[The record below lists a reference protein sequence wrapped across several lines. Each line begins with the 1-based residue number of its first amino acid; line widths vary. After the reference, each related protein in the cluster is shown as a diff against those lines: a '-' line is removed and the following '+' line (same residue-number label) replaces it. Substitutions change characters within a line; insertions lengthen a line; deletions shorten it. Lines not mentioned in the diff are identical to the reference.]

1 MPARLRARLGI
12 GDAPEDRVMFPTF
25 TVDENLRFPCE
36 VIGIPWSAASCN
48 RMTRPPLR
56 STDFHHS
63 NGAPTMAHHF
73 INGQW
78 VAASN
83 GQTLPVIDPSTG
95 EVFDQLARGNAADI
109 DRAVGAARAALNGP
123 WGRLTATERGR
134 ILHKMSVLILAQ
146 AEELA
151 QLESRDTGKPIG
163 QARNDI
169 VVAARY
175 CEFYAGAADKVHGQE
190 IPYLSDYQV
199 VVVREPYGVT
209 AHILPWNYPA
219 QMFGR
224 SVVPALAMGNAAVL
238 KPSED
243 ACMTPLAF
251 CKIAKEA
258 GLPDGALNVVTGL
271 GEEAGAALTAHGDI
285 DFVTFTGSP
294 EVGTLV
300 QKAAADRNLK
310 CVLELGGKSPQI
322 VFDDADLDRAATFI
336 LKAITQNGGQTC
348 SAGSRLL
355 VQRSIYDSFV
365 AKVAARFAQSAA
377 GTPAQ
382 DRDCGPLINA
392 AQRDRVEGF
401 IRRAKAT
408 GIPVLAQG
416 QIADGVH
423 PGGFYVAPT
432 LFGPVPRDHP
442 LACDE
447 VFGPVLSAMPFD
459 DEEDAIT
466 LANATD
472 FGLLAGIWTR
482 DGGRQTRVARR
493 MKCGQVYINTYGAGG
508 GVELP
513 FGGVKR
519 SGHGR
524 EKGFLAL
531 EEFCTIKT
539 IVQYFG
545 Q

>member
-1 MPARLRARLGI
+1 
-12 GDAPEDRVMFPTF
+12 
-25 TVDENLRFPCE
+25 
-36 VIGIPWSAASCN
+36 
-48 RMTRPPLR
+48 
-56 STDFHHS
+56 
-63 NGAPTMAHHF
+63 MAHHF

-83 GQTLPVIDPSTG
+83 GQTLPVLDPSTG
-95 EVFDQLARGNAADI
+95 EVFDHLARGNAADI
-109 DRAVGAARAALNGP
+109 DKAVAAARAALNGP
-123 WGRLTATERGR
+123 WGKMTATERGR
-134 ILHKMSVLILAQ
+134 ILQKMGVLILAQ
-146 AEELA
+146 AEALA
-151 QLESRDTGKPIG
+151 QLESRDTGKPIT

-175 CEFYAGAADKVHGQE
+175 CEFYGGSADKVHGQE
-190 IPYLSDYQV
+190 IPYLNDFQV
-199 VVVREPYGVT
+199 IVVREPYGVT

-251 CKIAKEA
+251 CRIAKEA
-258 GLPDGALNVVTGL
+258 GMPDGALNVVTGL

-294 EVGTLV
+294 EVGILV
-300 QKAAADRNLK
+300 QKAAANRTLK

-322 VFDDADLDRAATFI
+322 VFDDADLDRAATSI

-365 AKVAARFAQSAA
+365 AKVAALFAQSSA

-382 DRDCGPLINA
+382 DRECGPLINA
-392 AQRDRVEGF
+392 AQKERVEGF
-401 IRRAKAT
+401 IRRAKAS

-416 QIADGVH
+416 KVSDGVH

-432 LFGPVPRDHP
+432 LFGPVPRDHQ

-459 DEEDAIT
+459 DEEDAIA

-482 DGGRQTRVARR
+482 DGGRQTRVAKR

-524 EKGFLAL
+524 EKGFMAL
-531 EEFCTIKT
+531 EEFCTVKT
-539 IVQYFG
+539 VVQYYG

>member
-1 MPARLRARLGI
+1 
-12 GDAPEDRVMFPTF
+12 
-25 TVDENLRFPCE
+25 
-36 VIGIPWSAASCN
+36 
-48 RMTRPPLR
+48 
-56 STDFHHS
+56 
-63 NGAPTMAHHF
+63 MAKHF

-78 VAASN
+78 VQAAS
-83 GQTLPVIDPSTG
+83 GETLPVIDPSTG
-95 EVFDQLARGNAADI
+95 EVFEQLARGNAVDI
-109 DRAVGAARAALNGP
+109 DRAVAAARAALNGP

-134 ILHKMSVLILAQ
+134 ILLKMSDLILART
-146 AEELA
+146 EELA
-151 QLESRDTGKPIG
+151 QLEARDTGKPLS

-169 VVAARY
+169 TVAARY
-175 CEFYAGAADKVHGQE
+175 CEFYGGAADKVHGQQ
-190 IPYLSDYQV
+190 IPYMNDFQV
-199 VVVREPYGVT
+199 VVLREPYGVT

-251 CKIAKEA
+251 CDIAREA
-258 GLPDGALNVVTGL
+258 GLPAGALNVVTGL
-271 GEEAGAALTAHGDI
+271 GEEAGAALTAHHDI

-300 QKAAADRNLK
+300 QKAAADRTLK

-322 VFDDADLDRAATFI
+322 VFEDADQDRAATFV

-355 VQRSIYDSFV
+355 VQRSIYDEFVGRIARSFT
-365 AKVAARFAQSAA
+365 QSAA
-377 GTPAQ
+377 GTPAM

-392 AQRDRVEGF
+392 AQKQRVEGY
-401 IRRAKAT
+401 INQARDS
-408 GIPVLAQG
+408 GIAVLAQG
-416 QIADGVH
+416 QVAKGV
-423 PGGFYVAPT
+423 PAGGYYVAPT
-432 LFGPVPRDHP
+432 LFGPVPRDHK
-442 LACDE
+442 LACEE
-447 VFGPVLSAMPFD
+447 VFGPVLAAIPFD
-459 DEEDAIT
+459 TEEDAIA

-472 FGLLAGIWTR
+472 FGLLAGVWTR
-482 DGGRQTRVARR
+482 DGGRQTRVAKR
-493 MKCGQVYINTYGAGG
+493 MKCGQVYINCYGAGG

-513 FGGVKR
+513 FGGVKK

-524 EKGFLAL
+524 EKGFMAL
-531 EEFCTIKT
+531 EEFCTVKT
-539 IVQYFG
+539 VVQYHG

>member
-1 MPARLRARLGI
+1 MQ
-12 GDAPEDRVMFPTF
+12 
-25 TVDENLRFPCE
+25 
-36 VIGIPWSAASCN
+36 
-48 RMTRPPLR
+48 
-56 STDFHHS
+56 
-63 NGAPTMAHHF
+63 HHF
-73 INGQW
+73 IGGQW
-78 VAASN
+78 AAGSS
-83 GQTLPVIDPSTG
+83 GETLPVIDPSTG

-109 DRAVGAARAALNGP
+109 DAAVAAARAALNGP
-123 WGRLTATERGR
+123 WGRMTATERGR
-134 ILHKMSVLILAQ
+134 ILVRMSALILARH
-146 AEELA
+146 EELA
-151 QLESRDTGKPIG
+151 LLESRDTGKPMS

-169 VVAARY
+169 TVAARY
-175 CEFYAGAADKVHGQE
+175 CEYYGGAADKLHGEQ
-190 IPYLSDYQV
+190 IPYLEDFHV
-199 VVVREPYGVT
+199 VVLREPYGVT

-243 ACMTPLAF
+243 ACLSPLAF
-251 CKIAKEA
+251 CNIAKEA
-258 GLPDGALNVVTGL
+258 GLPDGALNIVTGL
-271 GEEAGAALTAHGDI
+271 GEEAGAALTAHHDI

-300 QKAAADRNLK
+300 QKAAAERTLK

-322 VFDDADLDRAATFI
+322 VFDDADLDRAAGFA

-355 VQRSIYDSFV
+355 VQRGVYDIFV
-365 AKVAARFAQSAA
+365 KKVVDLFAKSST
-377 GTPAQ
+377 GTPAM

-392 AQRDRVEGF
+392 AQQQRVQGF
-401 IRRAKAT
+401 IDHARDS

-416 QIADGVH
+416 RVADGV
-423 PGGFYVAPT
+423 PSGGFYVAPT
-432 LFGPVPRDHP
+432 LFGPVPRDHR

-447 VFGPVLSAMPFD
+447 VFGPVLAVIPFD
-459 DEEDAIT
+459 DEDDAVK

-482 DGGRQTRVARR
+482 DGGRQMRVAKR
-493 MKCGQVYINTYGAGG
+493 MHCGQVYINCYGAGG

-513 FGGVKR
+513 FGGVKK

-524 EKGFLAL
+524 EKGFMAL
-531 EEFCTIKT
+531 EEFCVVKT
-539 IVQYFG
+539 VVQFFG
-545 Q
+545 K

>member
-1 MPARLRARLGI
+1 
-12 GDAPEDRVMFPTF
+12 
-25 TVDENLRFPCE
+25 
-36 VIGIPWSAASCN
+36 
-48 RMTRPPLR
+48 
-56 STDFHHS
+56 
-63 NGAPTMAHHF
+63 MAQHF

-78 VAASN
+78 MAASS

-95 EVFDQLARGNAADI
+95 EVFDTLARGDAADI
-109 DRAVGAARAALNGP
+109 DKAVAAARAALSGP
-123 WGRLTATERGR
+123 WSQLTATDRGR
-134 ILHKMSVLILAQ
+134 ILMKMSALMLERVDSLA
-146 AEELA
+146 L
-151 QLESRDTGKPIG
+151 LESRDTGKPMS

-169 VVAARY
+169 IVAARY
-175 CEFYAGAADKVHGQE
+175 CEFYGGAADKVHGQQ
-190 IPYLSDYQV
+190 IPYLNDFHV
-199 VVVREPYGVT
+199 VVLREPYGVT

-224 SVVPALAMGNAAVL
+224 SVVPSLAMGNAAVL

-243 ACMTPLAF
+243 ACLTPLAF
-251 CKIAKEA
+251 CDIAREA

-271 GEEAGAALTAHGDI
+271 GEEAGAALTSHRDI

-300 QKAAADRNLK
+300 QKAAADRTLK

-322 VFDDADLDRAATFI
+322 VFEDADLDRAATFI

-355 VQRSIYDSFV
+355 VQRSIYDRFV
-365 AKVAARFAQSAA
+365 GMVVARFKQSSA
-377 GTPAQ
+377 GAPAM

-392 AQRDRVEGF
+392 GQKQRVEGF
-401 IRRAKAT
+401 IRQAIDS

-416 QIADGVH
+416 TVAEGV
-423 PGGFYVAPT
+423 PAGGFYVAPT
-432 LFGPVPRDHP
+432 LFGPVPRDHQ
-442 LACDE
+442 LACEE
-447 VFGPVLSAMPFD
+447 VFGPVLAAIPFD
-459 DEEDAIT
+459 DEADAIA

-482 DGGRQTRVARR
+482 DGGRQTRMAKR
-493 MKCGQVYINTYGAGG
+493 MQCGQVYINCYGAGG

-531 EEFCTIKT
+531 EEFCNVKT
-539 IVQYFG
+539 VVQYHG
-545 Q
+545 E

>member
-1 MPARLRARLGI
+1 
-12 GDAPEDRVMFPTF
+12 
-25 TVDENLRFPCE
+25 
-36 VIGIPWSAASCN
+36 
-48 RMTRPPLR
+48 
-56 STDFHHS
+56 
-63 NGAPTMAHHF
+63 MAQHF

-78 VAASN
+78 VAAAS
-83 GQTLPVIDPSTG
+83 GETLPVIDPSTG
-95 EVFDQLARGNAADI
+95 EVFDQLARGSAADV
-109 DRAVGAARAALNGP
+109 DRAVSAARAALNGP
-123 WGRLTATERGR
+123 WGKLTATERGR
-134 ILHKMSVLILAQ
+134 ILMKMSALMLARS
-146 AEELA
+146 EELA
-151 QLESRDTGKPIG
+151 QLEARDTGKPIS

-169 VVAARY
+169 AVAARY
-175 CEFYAGAADKVHGQE
+175 CEFYGGAADKVHGQQ
-190 IPYLSDYQV
+190 IPYLNDFHV
-199 VVVREPYGVT
+199 VVLREPYGVT

-251 CKIAKEA
+251 CRIAKEA

-300 QKAAADRNLK
+300 QKAAAERTLK

-322 VFDDADLDRAATFI
+322 VFDDADLDRATTFV

-355 VQRSIYDSFV
+355 VQRSIYDRFV
-365 AKVAARFAQSAA
+365 AQVAERFAQSAA
-377 GTPAQ
+377 GTPAM

-392 AQRDRVEGF
+392 GQKARVEGF
-401 IRRAKAT
+401 IRQARDS

-416 QIADGVH
+416 QVAAGVH

-432 LFGPVPRDHP
+432 LFGPVPRDHR
-442 LACDE
+442 LACEE
-447 VFGPVLSAMPFD
+447 VFGPVLAAIPFD
-459 DEEDAIT
+459 TEEDAIT

-472 FGLLAGIWTR
+472 FGLLAGLWTR

-493 MKCGQVYINTYGAGG
+493 MKCGQVYINCYGAGG

-513 FGGVKR
+513 FGGVKK

-524 EKGFLAL
+524 EKGFMAL
-531 EEFCTIKT
+531 EEFCTVKT
-539 IVQYFG
+539 VVQYYG
-545 Q
+545 E